1 MLCTDWRRAGTIKA
15 VTRVI
20 ARRMHIIVKIKLV
33 IRIVLSDGL
42 CFLLTNIFLMIF
54 SVPQTGTLMNNAS
67 IAPTITG
74 IIKDRRVL
82 AILITDEKFIKIAKI
97 NAPHITSIRFC
108 FNFLSIVKKT
118 VSLLQYFSRL

>member
-42 CFLLTNIFLMIF
+42 CFLLKNIFLMIF
-54 SVPQTGTLMNNAS
+54 
-67 IAPTITG
+67 
-74 IIKDRRVL
+74 
-82 AILITDEKFIKIAKI
+82 
-97 NAPHITSIRFC
+97 
-108 FNFLSIVKKT
+108 
-118 VSLLQYFSRL
+118 